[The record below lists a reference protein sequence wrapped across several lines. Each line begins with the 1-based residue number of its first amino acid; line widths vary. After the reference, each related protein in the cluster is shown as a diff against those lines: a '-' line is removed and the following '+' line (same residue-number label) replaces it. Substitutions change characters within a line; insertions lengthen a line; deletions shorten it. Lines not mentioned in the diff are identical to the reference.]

1 MLDTVYKIASG
12 AIANRLKQVTDKI
25 INKDQTGFLKG
36 RYIGENT
43 RLIYDLM
50 NYTEQNNIPGLLL
63 LIDFEKAFDSLSWSF
78 VQKALKFLNFG
89 PTICRWINTFYK
101 HITASV
107 IQCGHMSPSF
117 NIGRGC
123 CQGDP
128 LSPYIF
134 ILCAE
139 FLATE
144 IRKNKRI
151 KGIKIENT
159 EFKISQYA
167 DDTSIFLDGSSEA
180 LNGTLE
186 ELDRF
191 ANISGLKINFD
202 KTQLVW
208 IGSEKYSTSSIKTK
222 WKLSWGIKQFKV
234 LGINFNVDLDKMIK
248 ENYTA
253 KIKQLENMI
262 KQWGRRSL
270 TPLGKITVIKTFT
283 ISIFIHLFIS
293 LPNPSQAIMD
303 YINNTIFSFLWNNKT
318 SKIKQSVIIKQYCEG
333 GLKMIN
339 VKAFMDALKTTWIRR
354 LITTDSKWQYFIRVN
369 IEMDKLLACGL
380 NMLVKK

>member
-1 MLDTVYKIASG
+1 MMSPI
-12 AIANRLKQVTDKI
+12 DKI

-36 RYIGENT
+36 RYTGENT

-123 CQGDP
+123 HQGDP

-139 FLATE
+139 FLATK

-180 LNGTLE
+180 LNCTLE

-222 WKLSWGIKQFKV
+222 WKLSWGIKQFKA

-253 KIKQLENMI
+253 KIKQLENMV

-270 TPLGKITVIKTFT
+270 TPLGKITVIKTFM

-293 LPNPSQAIMD
+293 LPNPNQAIMD

-318 SKIKQSVIIKQYCEG
+318 SKTSKFHGE
-333 GLKMIN
+333 
-339 VKAFMDALKTTWIRR
+339 FMSPA
-354 LITTDSKWQYFIRVN
+354 
-369 IEMDKLLACGL
+369 
-380 NMLVKK
+380 